1 MDAGIL
7 IPLSCF
13 AAVVLIVALVSF
25 AKIRDREIEV
35 LGKLTQAEAEH
46 RSRVADLDREL
57 ERLRRGV

>member
-7 IPLSCF
+7 IPLGCF

-35 LGKLTQAEAEH
+35 LSTLGRAEAEH
-46 RSRVADLDREL
+46 RTRVADLDREL
-57 ERLRRGV
+57 ERLRQGD

>member
-7 IPLSCF
+7 IPLGCF

-35 LGKLTQAEAEH
+35 LSTLGRAEAQH
-46 RSRVADLDREL
+46 RTRVADLDREL
-57 ERLRRGV
+57 ERLKQGD

>member
-13 AAVVLIVALVSF
+13 AMVVLVVALVTF

-35 LGKLTQAEAEH
+35 NSTISRAEADHRARLAELDGKL
-46 RSRVADLDREL
+46 
-57 ERLRRGV
+57 ERARQGD